1 MTKLHDTVWP
11 PKIVLPNPAF
21 MLEKGPLET
30 NKEDFLDISTAEQNA
45 KEVYQSARLDIASE
59 LTKASDRYGSSY
71 DARIAWEDL
80 SGMSERTFIR
90 YVKGESTPTGAN
102 IVNTY
107 KFIFNTTDT
116 DEVINKLPDRAK
128 ELYLDKIRLGT
139 GTPESISEII
149 KKSSHHFKLFVMTMN
164 GNSIKKSSIKFEWGN
179 SIMPAFNELLENE
192 IIEEVEPDIYK
203 RGRINSN
210 FCEADVLT
218 LSKGLCNEMTLED
231 FINDKAT
238 AYFSKVNLSE
248 IGLVKAQKI
257 IENAFRDIHNVEL
270 SHKGEF
276 ELVASFLGKQYNNK
290 ELQ

>member
-1 MTKLHDTVWP
+1 
-11 PKIVLPNPAF
+11 
-21 MLEKGPLET
+21 MLET
-30 NKEDFLDISTAEQNA
+30 HHYFNKEDSLDISNAEQNA
-45 KEVYQSARLDIASE
+45 KQSDNSNNELDIAIE
-59 LTKASDRYGSSY
+59 LTRAIERYESNY
-71 DARIAWEDL
+71 DAKIAWEIL
-80 SGMSERTFIR
+80 SGMSDRTLQR
-90 YVKGESTPTGAN
+90 YTKGESTPTGAN

-116 DEVINKLPDRAK
+116 DEVINKLPNKAK
-128 ELYLDKIRLGT
+128 ELYLDKVRLNT
-139 GTPESISEII
+139 GTPESISEVI
-149 KKSSHHFKLFVMTMN
+149 KKSSHHFKLFIMTMN
-164 GNSIKKSSIKFEWGN
+164 GNSIKKSSVKFEWGN

-210 FCEADVLT
+210 FCDADVLT
-218 LSKGLCNEMTLED
+218 LSKGLCNEITLED
-231 FINDKAT
+231 FASDKAT
-238 AYFSKVNLSE
+238 AYFSKVNLNK